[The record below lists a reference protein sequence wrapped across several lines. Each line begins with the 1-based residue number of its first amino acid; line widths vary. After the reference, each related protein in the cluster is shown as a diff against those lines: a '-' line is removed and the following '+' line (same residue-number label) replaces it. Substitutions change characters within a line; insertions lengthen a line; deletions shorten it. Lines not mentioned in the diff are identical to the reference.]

1 MNPVQYAI
9 KLAYDATQMKD
20 ISGYEKYERFFEEH
34 QDFTK
39 TYPLVVKYFCMHGLF
54 NPALFQEL
62 DSKRETKRMRIEEG
76 LEEQCLYIKKLL
88 KLAGHSSIQAKK
100 ISNMELGQAQ
110 SQLNKIKKEANQLKK
125 KYAGEKKDAEREL
138 RKEFLDFI
146 LNLEN

>member
-1 MNPVQYAI
+1 
-9 KLAYDATQMKD
+9 
-20 ISGYEKYERFFEEH
+20 
-34 QDFTK
+34 
-39 TYPLVVKYFCMHGLF
+39 
-54 NPALFQEL
+54 
-62 DSKRETKRMRIEEG
+62 MRIEEG